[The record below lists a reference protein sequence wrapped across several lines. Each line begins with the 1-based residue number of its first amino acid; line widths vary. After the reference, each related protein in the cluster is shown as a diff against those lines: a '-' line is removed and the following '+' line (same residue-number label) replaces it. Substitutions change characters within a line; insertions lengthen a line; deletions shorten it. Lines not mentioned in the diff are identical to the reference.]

1 MDIISVNPANGQ
13 TIRKYKA
20 HTPKQVGQKI
30 NQTHKA
36 WLSWKGS
43 SHNERKRH
51 LLSMADVLQSRKKEL
66 AILMAQEMGKPVKQ
80 GIAEIE
86 KCASVCHY
94 YAENATTHLKD
105 QIIETDAS
113 KSFVSFQP
121 IGVVLAIMPWNFPFW
136 QVFRFLAP
144 ALAAGNC
151 GVLKHA
157 SNVPGC
163 ALAIEEI
170 VRQAGFPAHLFQTL
184 LVNSTFVEKIIE
196 NPLIQAVTITGSTN
210 AGKQVAQK
218 AGSLI
223 KKTVLELGGSD
234 AYVILEDADLEK
246 AAEICVNSR
255 IINGGQSCIAAK
267 RFIVVKSIAKE
278 FTSLFL
284 DKMKAKKM
292 GDPLKD
298 GTDIGPQ
305 ARMDLRDELHAQ
317 VKRSI
322 KKGAKCIL
330 GGILPKS
337 KGAYY
342 PPTILTK
349 VKPGMPAYDEEL
361 FGPVA
366 AIITARDEKDA
377 IRIANDSNFGLGGA
391 VFTKDKKRGE
401 NIAATQLQVG
411 SCFVNAL
418 VKSDPRL
425 PFGGIKQSG
434 YGREL
439 GLFGIHEFV
448 NIKTV
453 YVA

>member
-1 MDIISVNPANGQ
+1 MSIISVNPANGE
-13 TIRKYKA
+13 IIKKYKV
-20 HTPKQVGQKI
+20 HTLQQAEQKI
-30 NQTHKA
+30 KQTHKA
-36 WLSWKGS
+36 WLSWRQT
-43 SHNERKRH
+43 SHDDRKR
-51 LLSMADVLQSRKKEL
+51 LILSMAGILQSRKNEL
-66 AILMAQEMGKPVKQ
+66 ATLMALEMGKPVNQ
-80 GIAEIE
+80 GIAEID
-86 KCASVCHY
+86 KCASVCQY
-94 YAENATTHLKD
+94 YATNGATYLSD
-105 QIIETDAS
+105 QIIEADAT
-113 KSFVSFQP
+113 KSYVSFQP

-163 ALAIEEI
+163 ALAIEDI
-170 VRQAGFPAHLFQTL
+170 VRHAGFPENVFQTL
-184 LVNSTFVEKIIE
+184 LVGSPMVEKIIE
-196 NPLIQAVTITGSTN
+196 YPLIQAVTITGSTN
-210 AGKQVAQK
+210 AGQQVAQK

-255 IINGGQSCIAAK
+255 LINNGQSCIAAK
-267 RFIVVKSIAKE
+267 RFVVVKSVEKD

-284 DKMKAKKM
+284 SKMKAKKV
-292 GDPLKD
+292 GDPLNSD
-298 GTDIGPQ
+298 TDIGPQ
-305 ARMDLRDELHAQ
+305 ARIDLRNELHKQ
-317 VKRSI
+317 VKLSV

-330 GGILPKS
+330 GGILPKG

-342 PPTILTK
+342 PATILTK

-366 AIITARDEKDA
+366 AIIRAKDETDA
-377 IRIANDSNFGLGGA
+377 IRIANDSNFGLGAA
-391 VFTKDKKRGE
+391 VFTKDMDKGE
-401 NIAATQLQVG
+401 RIASSQLQAG

-453 YVA
+453 FVG